1 MLTKS
6 INLTKISC
14 FCLNNVLIKSFA
26 DISTENIH
34 FNFMMFSFLFCFNQW
49 LWISTCFNRV
59 FSLTSFSF
67 TKQIVWRLSHWIISC
82 FWKFNLI
89 ARNNL
94 IKNIAFLMMKNK
106 INNSISVL
114 NVMIVNCLQI
124 FHETKSSNSF
134 IMNFWKIFWFELSAN
149 DTSFAQTNV
158 CYFDLSVSYWIVRNR
173 VKYRYFITRSTAK
186 WFLNVKL
193 IFRCFSLDAA
203 NATFDLMIMKT
214 KKMKSIFFWYS

>member
-1 MLTKS
+1 MLIKS

-14 FCLNNVLIKSFA
+14 FCLSNVLIRLFA

-59 FSLTSFSF
+59 FSLTSSSF
-67 TKQIVWRLSHWIISC
+67 IKRIVWRLSYWIISC

-94 IKNIAFLMMKNK
+94 IKKHSFLMMKNK

-124 FHETKSSNSF
+124 FHETKLLNNF
-134 IMNFWKIFWFELSAN
+134 IMNFWKFFRFELSAN
-149 DTSFAQTNV
+149 DASFVQTNV
-158 CYFDLSVSYWIVRNR
+158 CFLDLFVSYWIVKNR

-186 WFLNVKL
+186 
-193 IFRCFSLDAA
+193 
-203 NATFDLMIMKT
+203 
-214 KKMKSIFFWYS
+214 